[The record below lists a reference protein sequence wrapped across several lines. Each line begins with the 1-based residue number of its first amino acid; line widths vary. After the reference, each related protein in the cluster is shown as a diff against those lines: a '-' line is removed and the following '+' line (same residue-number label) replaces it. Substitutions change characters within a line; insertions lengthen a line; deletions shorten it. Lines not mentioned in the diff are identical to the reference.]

1 MLPVIKLYSIFR
13 NSFVESSFAGFEE
26 TYPSIVAGEMILA
39 RLDEIEPFFVSMII
53 PTVIADKELD
63 RLVHQSANRFAVI
76 LAAAFVIKF
85 SLMKCINSRTA
96 EHSRADCSAVV
107 LCVEK
112 DRERALCVA
121 GGFYEFKRRVAERQS
136 IAFRYENIGVEE
148 SLCLF
153 VIFPADQG
161 LRARKLCHSFSCLGM
176 IVMPMGIDYVFYVG
190 GSKSELFK
198 TA

>member
-96 EHSRADCSAVV
+96 ETVIYERSSWKSGNRATPQTSKMRSETVV
-107 LCVEK
+107 K
-112 DRERALCVA
+112 
-121 GGFYEFKRRVAERQS
+121 FYFSFYFFASYRQ
-136 IAFRYENIGVEE
+136 
-148 SLCLF
+148 
-153 VIFPADQG
+153 
-161 LRARKLCHSFSCLGM
+161 
-176 IVMPMGIDYVFYVG
+176 MG
-190 GSKSELFK
+190 
-198 TA
+198 